1 MAKHN
6 GTEILGE
13 AFPLTNGATMPK
25 LGYGTWLIPTAQAAQ
40 CTTDAISIGYRLID
54 TAQAYGNEKQVGEGI
69 RASGVPREELFVV
82 SKVAA
87 ELKEY
92 DAVAASID
100 RSYQLLGI
108 GALDMMLIHSP
119 QPWAQVNKSSDRFFE
134 GNRQAWK
141 ALEDA
146 VEAGKVKGIGV
157 ANFLEEDLENILSS
171 CEIAPAV
178 NQVLCHAGNTPL
190 HLINWCHEKRIRVM
204 AYSPLGHGAVIDD
217 PVVTRMA
224 EKYEV
229 TPAQLLIRYDV
240 QLGVVP
246 VVKASTSEHMRDD
259 AMVHFAISKED
270 EKELR
275 HWKFTSG
282 YGAAGKFPV
291 FGG

>member
-1 MAKHN
+1 MAKRN
-6 GTEILGE
+6 GTEILKE
-13 AFPLTNGATMPK
+13 VFPLTNGATIPK
-25 LGYGTWLIPTAQAAQ
+25 LGFGTWLIPTAQAAQ
-40 CTTDAISIGYRLID
+40 CTKDAIDEGYRLID

-87 ELKEY
+87 ELKDY
-92 DAVAASID
+92 DAVSASID
-100 RSYQLLGI
+100 RSVSLMDVGP
-108 GALDMMLIHSP
+108 LDMMLIHSP
-119 QPWAQVNKSSDRFFE
+119 QPWAQVNKSDNRFLE
-134 GNRQAWK
+134 ENRQAWK

-146 VEAGKVKGIGV
+146 VAAGKLKGIGV
-157 ANFLEEDLENILSS
+157 ANFQIEDLENILST
-171 CEIAPAV
+171 CEIVPAI

-190 HLINWCHEKRIRVM
+190 HLVEWCHTKRIRVM

-217 PVVTRMA
+217 PVITKMA

-240 QLGVVP
+240 QLGTVP
-246 VVKASTSEHMRDD
+246 IVKASSPEHLKDD
-259 AMVHFAISKED
+259 AMVHFVISPED

-282 YGAAGKFPV
+282 YGDAGKFPV